1 MFWLGGAFKTMP
13 QSPKTCGYIQTTPTI
28 KGEMEGKCISANS
41 TNTNNNNTIFNFPS
55 VKLAKTLTIDD
66 SAIGK
71 NASDHN
77 SVANGSN
84 FNVSALKHHEGKN
97 MDVTDLNVNVNVV
110 ASSNHVSTSCCP
122 SMSSSD
128 SSTNNYSTNIPSSS
142 NKIINNNNINVI
154 SVCDNS
160 GNVQSGG
167 NGIIITETHHDGAS
181 YYDAIKLEENG
192 TTAIIYETI
201 VIENPTTQQNQEIVG
216 FMSRNNNLNSYINH
230 NNNINKHVTNK
241 NHITLEATSNASANN
256 NNNNGG
262 GGIIVLT
269 GSLNELLLSQNV
281 VTNTQQLC
289 QPPHSSSGSSIKC
302 LSDVKNPIQSIVLN
316 LNSQSSAST
325 TTSSIS
331 SGKIGNQQ
339 SIMLSINPNQVSLN
353 FFLSFFELYKV
364 TYLFFFLKKNFFL
377 RMNLLCTQKYRRKFI
392 K

>member
-1 MFWLGGAFKTMP
+1 MYLTLFFFFCLYEMLGGAFKTMP

-28 KGEMEGKCISANS
+28 KAEMEAKCISANS

-55 VKLAKTLTIDD
+55 VKQSKTLTIDD
-66 SAIGK
+66 SPIGR
-71 NASDHN
+71 NASEHN

-128 SSTNNYSTNIPSSS
+128 SSTNNYSTNIQSSS
-142 NKIINNNNINVI
+142 NKIINTNNINVI

-160 GNVQSGG
+160 GNVQSGGGG

-216 FMSRNNNLNSYINH
+216 FMSRNNNINSYINH
-230 NNNINKHVTNK
+230 NNNINKYVTNK
-241 NHITLEATSNASANN
+241 NHITLEATSNASNN
-256 NNNNGG
+256 NNINNNNG

-289 QPPHSSSGSSIKC
+289 QPHSSGNGSSIKC

-325 TTSSIS
+325 TSSSIS
-331 SGKIGNQQ
+331 SGKMGNQQ
-339 SIMLSINPNQVSLN
+339 SIMLSINPNQVYIHIYI
-353 FFLSFFELYKV
+353 FFH
-364 TYLFFFLKKNFFL
+364 
-377 RMNLLCTQKYRRKFI
+377 I
-392 K
+392 